1 MKLEEKHIAE
11 IKAAFERMQSKED
24 LLHLLN
30 EVKPLIYGEKT
41 LPFKLKQLTWHAN
54 PKLGGKRYTSFKV
67 RKKSGTERTIHAPVN
82 GLKAIQKTLALILQC
97 VFEPHEAATGFVRK
111 KSIVD
116 NAKLHVGRRFV
127 YNIDLKD
134 FFSSIDQ
141 ARVWKMLQLKPF
153 NLNPTHFK
161 DPHGM
166 RWEDFKEKYIGK
178 DVDVTFWVGK
188 GRPFTTVD
196 VNGNWVQIFVSK
208 NFDKDK
214 DKFIVVAGDSIR
226 TKGNDLDSRLINLIN
241 KPNNFL
247 WEDENDADSDEAE
260 KLKNKS
266 PLKKMLEVL
275 TRISKYDRMP
285 FKDWP
290 DGYYTLQENDYELD
304 DEVQD
309 FIQIKAVT
317 YTFKKSDGN
326 YEVSGLGNSFSP
338 ENLVIF
344 NEFNDKSLNDF
355 SSHEKQFTILKYSAN
370 GFDVEDEKVIEA
382 TNEDIQANNNED
394 LVKNQISI
402 LPDANLELDKDQS
415 KKKTNKGKS
424 IGGSLWLVNKV
435 PDANRLQIANMIANI
450 SCTEM
455 EVERK
460 NDAGEWEVEKR
471 NVLPQGAP
479 TSPVITNIVCQR
491 LDYLLTGLAKRF
503 GLIYSR
509 YADDITFSS
518 MHNVYQ
524 PESEFLKELHR
535 IISEQKFHI
544 KESKTRLQQDGYRK
558 EVTGLLVN
566 EKANVQQR
574 YIKQLRMW
582 LYYWERYGYERA
594 SEFFLQHYIADK
606 GHVMKGKPDMA
617 NVISGKLDYLK
628 MVKGADNELYQKLK
642 ERFEKITG
650 KVASV
655 SKNLIEVE
663 EVETGNTPLMK
674 LLLGLTEQP
683 IVFSEEKIMDVPTKV
698 KTDEKPI
705 PVFHKPKELVAL
717 LKNFSVNDSA
727 LKYTTHSW
735 DAGRDANIFKDLSE
749 FLSIAKSRYSEFS
762 YDLKGLSENLNG
774 KIYNFLFNKEIAK
787 SGWGDIN
794 PKKRIYFGWSSPEL
808 LEACNNDISLNPEDF
823 ILPEKYQVQRAG
835 KTLQKFKH
843 IIDVFKNEIEVR
855 DENSAL
861 LNLILQ
867 KHDHYL
873 ISFSAP
879 KVSNLENKT
888 FYTDI
893 QWLGKALDLIFEG
906 IQKYPQHPV
915 VEYAVTESNNDRLVL
930 TILHRNSFKNGLS
943 IHDDKLN
950 LKRGDFSTI
959 KDKLRNLCDWCIES
973 EFSEGAYRINYL
985 ISDNEISAYEK
996 IMSAEGF
1003 KHILTFYK

>member
-1 MKLEEKHIAE
+1 MKLEQAHIDQ
-11 IKAAFERMQSKED
+11 IRTAFEKMQSRED
-24 LLHLLN
+24 LLHVLN
-30 EVKPLIYGEKT
+30 EAKPLVYGDKAV
-41 LPFKLKQLTWHAN
+41 PFDLKQLTWYAN
-54 PKLGGKRYTSFKV
+54 PKLGRKRYAEFKIK
-67 RKKSGTERTIHAPVN
+67 KKSGAERCIHAPVK
-82 GLKAIQKTLALILQC
+82 GLKSLQKTLSFVLQC
-97 VFEPHEAATGFVRK
+97 VYEPHNAAMGFVRDR
-111 KSIVD
+111 SIVD
-116 NAKLHVGRRFV
+116 NAKLHVGSKYV

-134 FFSSIDQ
+134 FFPSVDQ
-141 ARVWKMLQLKPF
+141 ARVWKCFQLKPF
-153 NLNPTHFK
+153 NLNKASSVEPQYMK
-161 DPHGM
+161 
-166 RWEDFKEKYIGK
+166 WEDFKKEHLKT
-178 DVDVTFWVGK
+178 DEPVTFLKGK
-188 GRPFTTVD
+188 GRMFTNTPYGTLYVA
-196 VNGNWVQIFVSK
+196 N
-208 NFDKDK
+208 NFDKEK
-214 DKFIVVAGDSIR
+214 DKYILLGSSSLKTKAG
-226 TKGNDLDSRLINLIN
+226 
-241 KPNNFL
+241 
-247 WEDENDADSDEAE
+247 
-260 KLKNKS
+260 
-266 PLKKMLEVL
+266 
-275 TRISKYDRMP
+275 
-285 FKDWP
+285 
-290 DGYYTLQENDYELD
+290 
-304 DEVQD
+304 
-309 FIQIKAVT
+309 
-317 YTFKKSDGN
+317 
-326 YEVSGLGNSFSP
+326 
-338 ENLVIF
+338 
-344 NEFNDKSLNDF
+344 KSL
-355 SSHEKQFTILKYSAN
+355 EGT
-370 GFDVEDEKVIEA
+370 
-382 TNEDIQANNNED
+382 
-394 LVKNQISI
+394 
-402 LPDANLELDKDQS
+402 
-415 KKKTNKGKS
+415 
-424 IGGSLWLVNKV
+424 LWLVNKI
-435 PDANRLQIANMIANI
+435 PDTSRLDIANI
-450 SCTEM
+450 IASLCCTEM

-460 NDAGEWEVEKR
+460 TETGEWEKVKR

-491 LDYLLTGLAKRF
+491 LDYLLSGVAKRF
-503 GLIYSR
+503 GLKYSR

-535 IISEQKFHI
+535 IIAEQNFHI
-544 KESKTRLQQDGYRK
+544 KESKTRLQKDGYRK

-594 SEFFLQHYIADK
+594 SGFFLQQYIADK
-606 GHVMKGKPDMA
+606 GHVKNGKPDMA

-642 ERFEKITG
+642 TRFEKLTG

-655 SKNLIEVE
+655 SKNLIEIE
-663 EVETGNTPLMK
+663 EAEISNTPLMK

-683 IVFSEEKIMDVPTKV
+683 MVVSEEKIIDVPTKV
-698 KTDEKPI
+698 KSEDKPI

-735 DAGRDANIFKDLSE
+735 DAGRDANMFKDLSE
-749 FLSIAKSRYSEFS
+749 FLSIAKSQYSEFS
-762 YDLKGLSENLNG
+762 YALKGLSENLNG

-808 LEACNNDISLNPEDF
+808 LEACKNDISLNPEDF
-823 ILPEKYQVQRAG
+823 ILPEKFQIQRSG

-867 KHDHYL
+867 KHDNYL

-915 VEYAVTESNNDRLVL
+915 VEYAVTENNNDRLVL

-943 IHDDKLN
+943 IYDDKLN

-959 KDKLRNLCDWCIES
+959 KDKLQNLCDWCIES
-973 EFSEGAYRINYL
+973 EFAEGAYRINYL
-985 ISDNEISAYEK
+985 VSDNENPAYEK

>member
-1 MKLEEKHIAE
+1 MKLEQAHIDQ
-11 IKAAFERMQSKED
+11 IRTAFEKMQSRED
-24 LLHLLN
+24 LLHVLN
-30 EVKPLIYGEKT
+30 EAKPLVYGDKAV
-41 LPFKLKQLTWHAN
+41 PFDLKQLTWYAN
-54 PKLGGKRYTSFKV
+54 PKLGRKRYAEFKIK
-67 RKKSGTERTIHAPVN
+67 KKSGAERSIHAPVK
-82 GLKAIQKTLALILQC
+82 GLKSLQKTLSFVLQC
-97 VFEPHEAATGFVRK
+97 VYEPHNAAMGFVRDR
-111 KSIVD
+111 SIVD
-116 NAKLHVGRRFV
+116 NAKLHVGSKYV

-134 FFSSIDQ
+134 FFPSVDQ
-141 ARVWKMLQLKPF
+141 ARVWKCFQLKPF
-153 NLNPTHFK
+153 NLNKESSVEPQYMK
-161 DPHGM
+161 
-166 RWEDFKEKYIGK
+166 WEDFKKEHLKT
-178 DVDVTFWVGK
+178 DEPVTFLKGK
-188 GRPFTTVD
+188 GRMFTNTPYGTLYVA
-196 VNGNWVQIFVSK
+196 N
-208 NFDKDK
+208 NFDKEK
-214 DKFIVVAGDSIR
+214 DKYILLGSSSLKTKAG
-226 TKGNDLDSRLINLIN
+226 
-241 KPNNFL
+241 
-247 WEDENDADSDEAE
+247 
-260 KLKNKS
+260 
-266 PLKKMLEVL
+266 
-275 TRISKYDRMP
+275 
-285 FKDWP
+285 
-290 DGYYTLQENDYELD
+290 
-304 DEVQD
+304 
-309 FIQIKAVT
+309 
-317 YTFKKSDGN
+317 
-326 YEVSGLGNSFSP
+326 
-338 ENLVIF
+338 
-344 NEFNDKSLNDF
+344 KSL
-355 SSHEKQFTILKYSAN
+355 EGT
-370 GFDVEDEKVIEA
+370 
-382 TNEDIQANNNED
+382 
-394 LVKNQISI
+394 
-402 LPDANLELDKDQS
+402 
-415 KKKTNKGKS
+415 
-424 IGGSLWLVNKV
+424 LWLVNKI
-435 PDANRLQIANMIANI
+435 PDTSRLDIANI
-450 SCTEM
+450 IASLCCTEM

-460 NDAGEWEVEKR
+460 TETGEWEKVKR

-491 LDYLLTGLAKRF
+491 LDYLLSGVAKRF
-503 GLIYSR
+503 GLKYSR

-535 IISEQKFHI
+535 IIAEQNFHI
-544 KESKTRLQQDGYRK
+544 KESKTRLQKDGYRK

-594 SEFFLQHYIADK
+594 SGFFLQQYPADK
-606 GHVMKGKPDMA
+606 GHVRNGKPDMA

-642 ERFEKITG
+642 TRFEKLTG
-650 KVASV
+650 KVATV
-655 SKNLIEVE
+655 SKNPIEIE
-663 EVETGNTPLMK
+663 EAEISNITLMK

-683 IVFSEEKIMDVPTKV
+683 MVVSDEKIIDVPTKV
-698 KTDEKPI
+698 KAEEKPI

-735 DAGRDANIFKDLSE
+735 DAGRDANMFKDLSE
-749 FLSIAKSRYSEFS
+749 FLSIAKSQYSEFS
-762 YDLKGLSENLNG
+762 YALKGLSENLNG
-774 KIYNFLFNKEIAK
+774 KIYNFLFNKDIAK

-808 LEACNNDISLNPEDF
+808 LEACKNDISLNPEDF
-823 ILPEKYQVQRAG
+823 ILPEKFQIQRSG

-867 KHDHYL
+867 KHDNYL

-915 VEYAVTESNNDRLVL
+915 VEYAVTENNNDRLVL

-943 IHDDKLN
+943 IYDDKLN

-959 KDKLRNLCDWCIES
+959 KDKLQNLCDWCIES
-973 EFSEGAYRINYL
+973 EFAEGAYRINYL
-985 ISDNEISAYEK
+985 VSDSENPAYEK